1 MLKALLFTPAEAGR
15 ELKMETARV
24 KALVTTGQLKCYRF
38 GHSGKAPYR
47 IGRMHISQYQREC
60 Q

>member
-1 MLKALLFTPAEAGR
+1 MNQQLLFTSAEAAR

-38 GHSGKAPYR
+38 GPSMKAPYR
-47 IGRMHISQYQREC
+47 IGRMHITQYQREC
-60 Q
+60 D